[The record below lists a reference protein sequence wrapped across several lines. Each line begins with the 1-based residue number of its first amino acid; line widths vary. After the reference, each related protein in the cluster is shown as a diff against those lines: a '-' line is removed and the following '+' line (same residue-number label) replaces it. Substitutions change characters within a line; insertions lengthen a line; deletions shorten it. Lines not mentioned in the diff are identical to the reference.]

1 MTSNGMGVEFVREQ
15 QARADRLNELYKRDQ
30 RDDPSHPK
38 AGTYTGLHQEVLTY
52 ERLKEELA
60 IYEKW
65 HGRFSPKY

>member
-15 QARADRLNELYKRDQ
+15 QARADRMDELFKLDE
-30 RDDPSHPK
+30 RDDPKHPRH
-38 AGTYTGLHQEVLTY
+38 GLYTGLHQEVLTY

>member
-1 MTSNGMGVEFVREQ
+1 MSNEMGPAWVKEQ
-15 QARADRLNELYKRDQ
+15 QARADRMSELYTLDQ
-30 RDDPSHPK
+30 RDDPKHPK
-38 AGTYTGLHQEVLTY
+38 HGLYTGLHQEVLTY

>member
-1 MTSNGMGVEFVREQ
+1 MENEMGPARVKEQ
-15 QARADRLNELYKRDQ
+15 QARADRMSELYTLDE

-38 AGTYTGLHQEVLTY
+38 TGTYTGLHQEILTY